1 MQTNVKFIQ
10 TVSYILY
17 RYPSLPAESWRAQ
30 RGETPSF
37 LKKHFY
43 YHLNPAFSSLRF
55 AYNFVK
61 RPKQSIKLDFILYV
75 LLSTSNQQKT
85 SFVEFFFFVDKTI
98 GKRFIRNHLKQ
109 LKKSKFINDKQ
120 LYAFSYFQLIC
131 F

>member
-1 MQTNVKFIQ
+1 MYWCAWCARMIITI
-10 TVSYILY
+10 YILY

-75 LLSTSNQQKT
+75 GMYSGLW
-85 SFVEFFFFVDKTI
+85 
-98 GKRFIRNHLKQ
+98 
-109 LKKSKFINDKQ
+109 
-120 LYAFSYFQLIC
+120 
-131 F
+131 